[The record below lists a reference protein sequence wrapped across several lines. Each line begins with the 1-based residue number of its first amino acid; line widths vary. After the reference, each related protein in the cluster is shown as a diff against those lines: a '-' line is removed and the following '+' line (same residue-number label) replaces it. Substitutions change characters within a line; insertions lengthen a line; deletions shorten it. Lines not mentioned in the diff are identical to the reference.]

1 MVVKCLNFP
10 SCPLCPLWLILTFAS
25 AHPIRPAACR
35 SMPSTPGRYG
45 SKSLNSSWAW
55 GSSNCHGGKVLE
67 FSFVPFVSFV
77 VDFDL
82 HFCPPHPPGRMP
94 FDALHAWSVR
104 LEVAELVM
112 GL

>member
-1 MVVKCLNFP
+1 V
-10 SCPLCPLWLILTFAS
+10 I
-25 AHPIRPAACR
+25 
-35 SMPSTPGRYG
+35 
-45 SKSLNSSWAW
+45 NS
-55 GSSNCHGGKVLE
+55 LE

-104 LEVAELVM
+104 LEVAELLM
-112 GL
+112 GLAVLYLTS